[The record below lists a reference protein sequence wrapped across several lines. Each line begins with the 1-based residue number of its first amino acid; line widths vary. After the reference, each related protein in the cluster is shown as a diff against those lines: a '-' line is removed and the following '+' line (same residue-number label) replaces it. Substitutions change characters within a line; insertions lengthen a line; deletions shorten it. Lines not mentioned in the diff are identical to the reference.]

1 MIREVLPIGELVVK
15 PRQGDLSATLSTRS
29 LLCRSAS
36 LLSRRSVY
44 LRNLISGQ
52 KAETSL
58 LKLPKLR
65 KTDNY
70 CHKKI
75 ATYISEKSLIS
86 YFSAVWAVGRPSLH
100 QCQPQQRQL
109 HRSRLLQLRSR
120 KCLQFSTVTG
130 GMAFI
135 IVKQALLG

>member
-1 MIREVLPIGELVVK
+1 MANWWSNPGRGTYPQLCKLDHSCADLPVYCRTGQFISAISFPARKQK
-15 PRQGDLSATLSTRS
+15 P
-29 LLCRSAS
+29 AS
-36 LLSRRSVY
+36 
-44 LRNLISGQ
+44 
-52 KAETSL
+52 

-109 HRSRLLQLRSR
+109 HRSRLLQLWSR

-130 GMAFI
+130 RMAFI
-135 IVKQALLG
+135 ILKQALLG